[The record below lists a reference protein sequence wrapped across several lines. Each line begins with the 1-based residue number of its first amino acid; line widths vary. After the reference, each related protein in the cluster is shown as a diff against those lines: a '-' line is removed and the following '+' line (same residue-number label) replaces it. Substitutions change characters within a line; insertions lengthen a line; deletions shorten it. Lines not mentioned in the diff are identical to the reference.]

1 MGANR
6 ITDEV
11 FENQSA
17 TEVDVT
23 YSTCKEK
30 RKEYEYTFFFPYQ
43 VYDFIFPADFFEILD
58 NNNI

>member
-1 MGANR
+1 MEANR

-11 FENQSA
+11 FENQTV

-30 RKEYEYTFFFPYQ
+30 RKEYEYTFFFSYQ
-43 VYDFIFPADFFEILD
+43 FYDFILPTKFFEILD
-58 NNNI
+58 NNDI

>member
-1 MGANR
+1 MEANR

-30 RKEYEYTFFFPYQ
+30 GKEYKYTFFFPYQ
-43 VYDFIFPADFFEILD
+43 FDDFILPAKFFEILD